1 VEVAVAGR
9 AELLEAA
16 HEAFG
21 RREWAAARDRF
32 NAARETVPLAA
43 DDWYALAEAAWW
55 LGLIDESLTA
65 WAKAYQLYLE
75 ARQSRRA
82 AMSAMFLAAHSM
94 ERGDAAAGG
103 GWMGRAHRL
112 LAEESEAAEHGY
124 PLYFEIF
131 SAIGRGDFD
140 GAVAAAGRM
149 QDIGRRFSDPN
160 LVAIGVVGQGRALIK
175 QGRVSDGMTLLD
187 EAMLAALSDRLH
199 PAWTGA
205 IYCQLMDVC
214 HELVDVRRAAEWTQA
229 AKRWCEHLPE
239 AVLYRGI
246 CRVHRAQV
254 LHIQGAWEQAEHEA
268 SSACRDLLGVHLGTV
283 AEGHYELGEIRRLRG
298 DLAGAEEAFRR
309 AHELGRDPQ
318 PGLALLR
325 LAQGRID
332 VAVASIR
339 AALAVETQDRLASAR
354 LCAAAVEIALAAR
367 DSKGA
372 GNAADELDATAAA
385 YGSSGLEAASR
396 QARGAVLLADGQ
408 PAQALRMLRSACRL
422 WQELA
427 APYDAAKTRLL
438 LAQAYR
444 ALGDEDAA
452 ALELDAAQRVF
463 DQLGATLDGRRV
475 ARLRGQ
481 SVLPGGLTRREAEVL
496 GLVAVGKSNREIAA
510 ELFLSD
516 KTVARHLANIF
527 TKLDLQSRT
536 AAAAYAFEHGLAAHS

>member
-1 VEVAVAGR
+1 MASG

-32 NAARETVPLAA
+32 NAARETAPLAA
-43 DDWYALAEAAWW
+43 DDCYALAEAAWW
-55 LGLIDESLTA
+55 QGVIDESLTA
-65 WAKAYQLYLE
+65 WAEAYRLYLE
-75 ARQSRRA
+75 AGQPRRA
-82 AMSAMFLAAHSM
+82 AMSAMFVAAHSM
-94 ERGDAAAGG
+94 ERGDAAAGA
-103 GWMGRAHRL
+103 GWMSRAHRL
-112 LAEESEAAEHGY
+112 LAEEPEAAEHGY
-124 PLYFEIF
+124 PLYFETF
-131 SAIGRGDFD
+131 SALGRGELD
-140 GAVAAAGRM
+140 GAVAAAKRM
-149 QDIGRRFSDPN
+149 QDLGGRFSDPN
-160 LVAIGVVGQGRALIK
+160 LVAVGVLGEGRALIK
-175 QGRVSDGMTLLD
+175 QGHVRDGMGLLD
-187 EAMLAALSDRLH
+187 EAMLTALSDRLH

-229 AKRWCEHLPE
+229 AKRWCERLPP

-246 CRVHRAQV
+246 CRVHHAQV
-254 LHIQGAWEQAEHEA
+254 LQVQGAWEQAEQEA
-268 SSACRDLLGVHLGTV
+268 SSACRDLAGVHVGTV

-309 AHELGRDPQ
+309 AHQLGRDPQ
-318 PGLALLR
+318 PGLALVR
-325 LAQGRID
+325 LAQGRVE

-339 AALAVETQDRLASAR
+339 AALAAETPDRLARAR
-354 LCAAAVEIALAAR
+354 LCVAAVEIALAAG
-367 DSKGA
+367 DPKGA
-372 GNAADELDATAAA
+372 GNAADELEAVAAA

-408 PAQALRMLRSACRL
+408 PADALRVLRSACRR
-422 WQELA
+422 WQELE
-427 APYDAAKTRLL
+427 APYDAARARLL

-444 ALGDEDAA
+444 ALGDEDAT

-496 GLVAVGKSNREIAA
+496 GLVAVGKSNREIAT

-527 TKLDLQSRT
+527 AKLDLSSRT
-536 AAAAYAFEHGLAAHS
+536 AAAAYAFEHGLAAQR

>member
-1 VEVAVAGR
+1 VAVAGG

-21 RREWAAARDRF
+21 RREWAAARDCF
-32 NAARETVPLAA
+32 NAARETGRLPA
-43 DDWYALAEAAWW
+43 DDCYALAEAAWW
-55 LGLIDESLTA
+55 LGAIDESLTA
-65 WAKAYQLYLE
+65 WAQAYQLYLE
-75 ARQSRRA
+75 AGQSRRA

-94 ERGDAAAGG
+94 ERGDAAAGA
-103 GWMGRAHRL
+103 GWMSRAHRL
-112 LAEESEAAEHGY
+112 LVDEPEAAEHGY
-124 PLYFEIF
+124 SLYFEIF
-131 SAIGRGDFD
+131 SMLARGDFD
-140 GAVAAAGRM
+140 GAVAAAGRV

-160 LVAIGVVGQGRALIK
+160 LVAIGVLGEGRALIK
-175 QGRVSDGMTLLD
+175 QGRVVDGMTLLD
-187 EAMLAALSDRLH
+187 EAMLAALSDQLH
-199 PAWTGA
+199 PVWTGA
-205 IYCQLMDVC
+205 IYCHLMDVC
-214 HELVDVRRAAEWTQA
+214 HELVDMRRAGEWTQA
-229 AKRWCEHLPE
+229 AKRWCERLPE

-246 CRVHRAQV
+246 CRVHHAQV
-254 LHIQGAWEQAEHEA
+254 LHVQGAWAQAEQEA
-268 SSACRDLLGVHLGTV
+268 SSACNDLVGVHVVTV

-298 DLAGAEEAFRR
+298 DLVGAEEAFRR

-325 LAQGRID
+325 LAQGRLD
-332 VAVASIR
+332 VAVASIHATL
-339 AALAVETQDRLASAR
+339 AAETQDRLARAR
-354 LCAAAVEIALAAR
+354 LCVAAAEIALAAG

-372 GNAADELDATAAA
+372 GKAADELQATAAA

-408 PAQALRMLRSACRL
+408 PAEALGMLRSACRL
-422 WQELA
+422 WQELD
-427 APYDAAKTRLL
+427 APYDAARARLL

-463 DQLGATLDGRRV
+463 DQLGATLDARRV

-527 TKLDLQSRT
+527 TKLDLSSRT
-536 AAAAYAFEHGLAAHS
+536 AAAAYAFEHGLAAHR